1 MVTLSPLFAL
11 RDENEQTM
19 TTNKLQNAILKE
31 PVSAITH
38 GLAALLSVAALV
50 SLLILAKGHV
60 WQTVAFALY
69 GSTLIILYTAS
80 TLYHSL
86 KVGPRAA
93 YALMRFDH
101 CAIFLLIA
109 GTYTPVCLVALRGHW
124 GVTIAW
130 IEWTLALCGISM
142 TLIWK
147 KAPDWLRITIYI
159 LMGWMICI
167 AFPALRL
174 ALPATGVAW
183 LVAGGLLYTFGVIIL
198 ATDRPH
204 LWPGR
209 FSAHD
214 LWHLFVIAGCVCLF
228 VLMAAFITHIAV

>member
-1 MVTLSPLFAL
+1 M
-11 RDENEQTM
+11 
-19 TTNKLQNAILKE
+19 KE

-38 GLAALLSVAALV
+38 GLGALLSIAALV
-50 SLLILAKGHV
+50 TLLILAKGQV
-60 WQTVAFALY
+60 EKTVAFALY

-109 GTYTPVCLVALRGHW
+109 GTYTPVCLVALRGRW
-124 GVTIAW
+124 GIDIACL
-130 IEWTLALCGISM
+130 EWLLAFSGISM
-142 TLIWK
+142 TIIWK
-147 KAPDWLRITIYI
+147 TAPDWLRITIYI

-174 ALPATGVAW
+174 ALPMTGIAW
-183 LVAGGLLYTFGVIIL
+183 LVAGGLLYTLGVIVL

-214 LWHLFVIAGCVCLF
+214 LWHLFVIGGSVCHF
-228 VLMAAFITHIAV
+228 VLMVAFITRIAA

>member
-1 MVTLSPLFAL
+1 
-11 RDENEQTM
+11 M
-19 TTNKLQNAILKE
+19 TTTNLLKAILKE

-38 GLAALLSVAALV
+38 GLGALLSVAALI
-50 SLLILAKGHV
+50 SLIILARGHV

-80 TLYHSL
+80 ALYHSL

-124 GVTIAW
+124 GIDMVCL
-130 IEWTLALCGISM
+130 EWFLALFGISM
-142 TLIWK
+142 TIIWK
-147 KAPDWLRITIYI
+147 TAPDWLRITIYI

-174 ALPATGVAW
+174 VLPASGIAW
-183 LVAGGLLYTFGVIIL
+183 LVAGGLLYTFGVVIL

-214 LWHLFVIAGCVCLF
+214 LWHLFVIAGSVCHF
-228 VLMAAFITHIAV
+228 VLMAAFIAKIGT

>member
-1 MVTLSPLFAL
+1 MKVRRS
-11 RDENEQTM
+11 EM
-19 TTNKLQNAILKE
+19 TNKLQSAFLKE

-38 GLAALLSVAALV
+38 GLGVLLSIGALI
-50 SLLILAKGHV
+50 SLLVLARGHV
-60 WQTVAFALY
+60 WQTTTFALY

-109 GTYTPVCLVALRGHW
+109 GTYTPVCLVAIRGSA
-124 GVTIAW
+124 GIKIAITEW
-130 IEWTLALCGISM
+130 IFALLGISM

-147 KAPDWLRITIYI
+147 KAPDWLRISIYI
-159 LMGWMICI
+159 IMGWMIVL
-167 AFPALRL
+167 AFPALKM
-174 ALPATGVAW
+174 ALPPTGIAW
-183 LVAGGLLYTFGVIIL
+183 LVAGGLLYTCGTVVL

-209 FSAHD
+209 FTAHD
-214 LWHLFVIAGCVCLF
+214 LWHMFVIGGSVCHF
-228 VLMAAFITHIAV
+228 ILMAMFITRIPV